1 MIQATVKVGFT
12 VVRVAAQTFYH
23 ATWLVQ
29 ATVHGDDFTAA
40 RETQSL
46 DVLDGALEQFFV
58 LKKMPRIG
66 PEFGRT
72 SDGQFTKRTVSRSVE
87 GSLWKADNSQGDKA
101 VRYCSSGKREAT
113 RMTSP
118 RSEHIGKSARDAAEL
133 ETKDVTD
140 TNRWCRQHTSWC
152 GSTRSAAQPRQCSC
166 ERLRHFK
173 LYQRDV
179 RVALGSSVPE
189 DARRS
194 LR

>member
-12 VVRVAAQTFYH
+12 VVRVAAQMFYH

-72 SDGQFTKRTVSRSVE
+72 SDGPTA
-87 GSLWKADNSQGDKA
+87 GKAWAG
-101 VRYCSSGKREAT
+101 R
-113 RMTSP
+113 
-118 RSEHIGKSARDAAEL
+118 
-133 ETKDVTD
+133 
-140 TNRWCRQHTSWC
+140 C
-152 GSTRSAAQPRQCSC
+152 GSHTYECRTRLEEC
-166 ERLRHFK
+166 LT
-173 LYQRDV
+173 RD
-179 RVALGSSVPE
+179 RE
-189 DARRS
+189 NKRC
-194 LR
+194 